1 MIRLV
6 LTDMDGTLLPAGW
19 EHVSPLALE
28 AIAALDAAGVRF
40 GPASGRDLDDVA
52 SFFYDD
58 PSRMRVAVLSNGQ
71 KIRLDGKLVKAM
83 SYDRSGLERLKALI
97 DQTPGTILC
106 VPVDGEPSLVMGPAA
121 ERTGEFP
128 PSWFPVGVRVVD
140 ELPEGDVAK
149 AGIACFGTLEHCA
162 EVMATFAAA
171 VPEIRFVCPINQWFD
186 LIVPG
191 WSKAKGIKWLC
202 GHLGLSL
209 DEVCVFGDSDNDAE
223 MLALVPNSVAVA
235 GASPAAEAA
244 ARWHIGPAGEDSV
257 AQALMVIAVASRV
270 GRMPSFMS

>member
-6 LTDMDGTLLPAGW
+6 LTDMDGTLLPAGR
-19 EHVSPLALE
+19 EQVSDLALE
-28 AIAALDAAGVRF
+28 AIEALDSAGVRF

-52 SFFYDD
+52 SFFHGD
-58 PSRMRVAVLSNGQ
+58 PSRMRVALLSNGQ
-71 KIRLDGKLVKAM
+71 KIRLDGELVR
-83 SYDRSGLERLKALI
+83 SVPYDRSGLERTKELI

-106 VPVDGEPSLVMGPAA
+106 VPVDGEPTLVMGPARG
-121 ERTGEFP
+121 RTGEFP
-128 PSWFPVGVRVVD
+128 PSWFPVGVREVD
-140 ELPEGDVAK
+140 ELPAGDIAK
-149 AGIACFGTLEHCA
+149 AGIACFGDAAHCS
-162 EVMATFAAA
+162 EVMATLAAA
-171 VPEIRFVCPINQWFD
+171 VPQIRFVCPIEGWFD

-191 WSKAKGIKWLC
+191 WSKAEGIKWLC

-209 DEVCVFGDSDNDAE
+209 DELCVFGDSDNDAE

-235 GASPAAEAA
+235 DSSPAAEAA

-257 AQALMVIAVASRV
+257 AHALMEIARATRE